1 MGSIVGLDIGT
12 RAIRAVEV
20 QSATKSPTIL
30 RYGEIPV
37 PEGAVRD
44 GEVLEVSTIASALRS
59 LWNEAKF
66 SSKSVSLGIGGSKV
80 FARDLA
86 MHRMPLERIRESLP
100 FQSQELL
107 PMPVSEAILDYYP
120 IAEEISEDGAAMVDG
135 LLIAAQKDMVSSN
148 VSAVIRAGLKP
159 KHVDLVSFALAR
171 ALLPLR
177 AVSTA
182 TLLIAIGASSS
193 NVIVAKGGAPLF
205 LRSIPTGS
213 DNVAR
218 SIATRLQLPIADA
231 NALVRLYGMG
241 SGAPITHDRLV
252 VETVYAAGWEL
263 LGSIRDT
270 LSYFT
275 ASRRAAPLDGLV
287 LTGSGVEMPGLTR
300 AMSEMTGLPATM
312 PDPIAAVTVAKSA
325 GAAIDGRQGYATALG
340 LALGTAA

>member
-1 MGSIVGLDIGT
+1 MSSIVGLDIGT
-12 RAIRAVEV
+12 RVIRAVEV
-20 QSATKSPTIL
+20 QGATKVPTIL
-30 RYGEIPV
+30 RYGEV
-37 PEGAVRD
+37 QLADGAVRD
-44 GEVLEVSTIASALRS
+44 GEVLEVSTVANALRS
-59 LWNEAKF
+59 LWTAAKF
-66 SSKSVSLGIGGSKV
+66 SSKYVSLGIGGSKV

-86 MHRMPLERIRESLP
+86 MHRMPIERIRESLP

-120 IAEEISEDGAAMVDG
+120 IAEEISEDGAPMVDG
-135 LLIAAQKDMVSSN
+135 LLIAAQKDMVSAN

-159 KHVDLVSFALAR
+159 KHVDVVSFALAR
-171 ALLPLR
+171 ALLPHR
-177 AVSTA
+177 PATTA

-213 DNVAR
+213 DDVAR
-218 SIATRLQLPIADA
+218 SIAVRLQLPMADA
-231 NALVRLYGMG
+231 TALVRRYGMG

-300 AMSEMTGLPATM
+300 AMSEMTGLPASM
-312 PDPIAAVTVAKSA
+312 PDPIAGVNVARSA
-325 GAAIDGRQGYATALG
+325 GSENTGRQGYATALG